1 MPPKQIERQSMSFIM
16 VGIMVGMMV
25 GMMVSITAKITST
38 ERLRA
43 RWPENAS

>member
-1 MPPKQIERQSMSFIM
+1 MPPKQIERQSMSF
-16 VGIMVGMMV
+16 IMVGMMV